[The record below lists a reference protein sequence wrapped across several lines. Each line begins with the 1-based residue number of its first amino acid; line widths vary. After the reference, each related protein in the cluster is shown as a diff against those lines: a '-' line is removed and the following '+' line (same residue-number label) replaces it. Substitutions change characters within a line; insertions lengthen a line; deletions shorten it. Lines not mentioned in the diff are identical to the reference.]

1 MTYSRKGRWLA
12 VGTLLLLTGTWIA
25 VVRLRHWTMM
35 ERGMAAIPLVI
46 IVGALAFR
54 AFFFQDEI
62 QRQARMREWYF
73 GGTIGLLTTGILM
86 VCIRMFPA
94 IVLSLWHAKQT
105 HILSTDQCLIIGLVM
120 GYALTAVMQAIGALL
135 ARAITFIRLRT

>member
-1 MTYSRKGRWLA
+1 VTYSRKGRWLA
-12 VGTLLLLTGTWIA
+12 VGVLLLLTGTWIA
-25 VVRLRHWTMM
+25 VVRLGHWTMM

-46 IVGALAFR
+46 IVGALGFR

-73 GGTIGLLTTGILM
+73 GGTIGLLATGILM

-94 IVLSLWHAKQT
+94 ILLSLWHSRRT
-105 HILSTDQCLIIGLVM
+105 HILSADQCLIIGLVI
-120 GYALTAVMQAIGALL
+120 GYVLTVAMQVIGALL
-135 ARAITFIRLRT
+135 ARVITFVRFRT